1 MSVGSSVRTIL
12 QIVGGVAVLA
22 VLAGAVYAGF
32 FLTGSGFSA
41 KEDPSQ
47 LEELIARRARALA
60 TPAGTKEM
68 RNPLS
73 ETEEAL
79 AAARAH
85 WVDHCVTCHG
95 LDGSGQTSIGR
106 NLYPKAPDMRAAA
119 TQKLTDGE
127 LYSIIE
133 NGIRFTGMPAWGA
146 QHSAEDNWHLVM
158 LIRRLP
164 KLSSEELKEME
175 KLAAGEGG
183 AKPHMHAPGTPP
195 HKD

>member
-1 MSVGSSVRTIL
+1 MSAGSSVRTTL
-12 QIVGGVAVLA
+12 QAIGAVTVLGL
-22 VLAGAVYAGF
+22 LAGAVYVGVF
-32 FLTGSGFSA
+32 IPGRGFSA

-60 TPAGTKEM
+60 TPAGAREM
-68 RNPLS
+68 KNPLAES
-73 ETEEAL
+73 EEAL
-79 AAARAH
+79 AAARRH
-85 WVDHCVTCHG
+85 WVEHCATCHA
-95 LDGSGQTSIGR
+95 LDGSGKTPIGQ

-119 TQKLTDGE
+119 TQRLTDGE

-133 NGIRFTGMPAWGA
+133 NGIRFTGMPAWGG

-164 KLSSEELKEME
+164 KLSPEELKEME
-175 KLAAGEGG
+175 KLAAGNGT
-183 AKPHMHAPGTPP
+183 AQPHTHAPGTPP

>member
-1 MSVGSSVRTIL
+1 MGAGSSVRSAL
-12 QIVGGVAVLA
+12 QIIGGATVLV
-22 VLAGAVYAGF
+22 VLAGAVYVGF
-32 FLTGSGFSA
+32 FLPGSGFSA

-85 WVDHCVTCHG
+85 WVDHCATCHG
-95 LDGSGQTSIGR
+95 LDGSGQTSIGQ
-106 NLYPKAPDMRAAA
+106 NMYPKAPDMRAAA
-119 TQKLTDGE
+119 TQGLTDGE

-133 NGIRFTGMPAWGA
+133 NGIRFTGMPAWGGT
-146 QHSAEDNWHLVM
+146 HSAEDNWQLVM

-164 KLSSEELKEME
+164 KLSPEELKGME
-175 KLAAGEGG
+175 GLAAGEGG
-183 AKPHMHAPGTPP
+183 AQPHVDAPGAKPHKH
-195 HKD
+195 

>member
-1 MSVGSSVRTIL
+1 MSLGSSLRTIL
-12 QIVGGVAVLA
+12 QIIGGLA
-22 VLAGAVYAGF
+22 VAAVVAGAVYVGLF
-32 FLTGSGFSA
+32 MPGRGFSA
-41 KEDPSQ
+41 KDDPSQ

-68 RNPLS
+68 KNPHPV
-73 ETEEAL
+73 TEEGR

-85 WVDHCVTCHG
+85 WVDHCATCHA
-95 LDGSGQTSIGR
+95 LDGSGQTSIGQ
-106 NLYPKAPDMRAAA
+106 NLYPKAPDMRAEA

-133 NGIRFTGMPAWGA
+133 NGIRFTGMPAWGTE
-146 QHSAEDNWHLVM
+146 HSAEDNWQLVM

-164 KLSSEELKEME
+164 KLSPEELKEME
-175 KLAAGEGG
+175 KLAAAKGG
-183 AKPHMHAPGTPP
+183 GHAHAPGTPP